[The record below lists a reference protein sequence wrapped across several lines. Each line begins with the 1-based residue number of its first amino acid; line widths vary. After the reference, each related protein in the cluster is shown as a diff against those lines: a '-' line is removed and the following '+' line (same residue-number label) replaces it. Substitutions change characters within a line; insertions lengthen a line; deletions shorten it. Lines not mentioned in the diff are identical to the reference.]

1 MNESAKNNEIV
12 LTGQYLGVVEEYL
25 PDKKSTFVRD
35 GQIFAT
41 KTGIVSID
49 KKRRAIEIISHE
61 EENRRTIKINDI
73 IIGTIQ
79 FLRLYSVGI
88 SFATVNNKIHFNS
101 SNFGNI
107 HVSHISHQ
115 FIEKIADAFQITDII
130 RAKVIKLEQ
139 NEFSLSTVGKDLGV
153 IHADCSICG
162 SPLEKIGQ
170 NRLKCSR
177 CGNTENRKLASDY
190 GSVSE
195 NLRY

>member
-1 MNESAKNNEIV
+1 MKESKKNNEIV

-25 PDKKSTFVRD
+25 PDKTSTYVRD

-49 KKRRAIEIISHE
+49 KERRAIEIKSHQD
-61 EENRRTIKINDI
+61 ENRKTIKINDI
-73 IIGTIQ
+73 VIGTIR

-88 SFATVNNKIHFNS
+88 SFATINNKIHFNS
-101 SNFGNI
+101 SYFGNI
-107 HVSHISHQ
+107 HVSHISHK
-115 FIEKIADAFQITDII
+115 FIEKIADAFQITDIV
-130 RAKVIKLEQ
+130 RAKVIKEEQ
-139 NEFSLSTVGKDLGV
+139 NEYSLSTKGNNLGV

-162 SPLEKIGQ
+162 STLEKIGQ

-177 CGNTENRKLASDY
+177 CGSTENRKLASDY
-190 GSVSE
+190 GNVTE

>member
-1 MNESAKNNEIV
+1 MKESPKNKEIV

-25 PDKKSTFVRD
+25 PDKTSTYVRD

-41 KTGIVSID
+41 KAGIVSINEE
-49 KKRRAIEIISHE
+49 RRVIEIKSHQDQD
-61 EENRRTIKINDI
+61 RKTLKINDLV
-73 IIGTIQ
+73 IGTIQ

-88 SFATVNNKIHFNS
+88 SFATINNKVHFNS
-101 SNFGNI
+101 SYFGNI

-115 FIEKIADAFQITDII
+115 FIEKIADAFQITDIV
-130 RAKVIKLEQ
+130 RAKFIKQEQ
-139 NEFSLSTVGKDLGV
+139 NEYSLSTVDNNLGV

-162 SPLEKIGQ
+162 TPLEKIGQ

-190 GSVSE
+190 GNVSE
-195 NLRY
+195 SLRY

>member
-1 MNESAKNNEIV
+1 MKDSAKNNEIA

-25 PDKKSTFVRD
+25 PDKGSTYVKD
-35 GQIFAT
+35 GQIYAT
-41 KTGIVSID
+41 KVGIVSINEERRVIEIKSLQE
-49 KKRRAIEIISHE
+49 KKRK
-61 EENRRTIKINDI
+61 TIKLNDI
-73 IIGTIQ
+73 MIGTIQ
-79 FLRLYSVGI
+79 FLRLYSVGVN
-88 SFATVNNKIHFNS
+88 FAAVNNKIQFNNS
-101 SNFGNI
+101 YFGNV
-107 HVSHISHQ
+107 HVSHISRQ

-162 SPLEKIGQ
+162 STLEKIGQ
-170 NRLKCSR
+170 NRLKCAR

>member
-1 MNESAKNNEIV
+1 MKDSAKNNEIA

-25 PDKKSTFVRD
+25 PDKGSTYVKD
-35 GQIFAT
+35 GQIYAT
-41 KTGIVSID
+41 KVGIVSINEERRVIEIKSLQE
-49 KKRRAIEIISHE
+49 KKRK
-61 EENRRTIKINDI
+61 TIKLNDI
-73 IIGTIQ
+73 MIGTIQ
-79 FLRLYSVGI
+79 FLRLYSVGVN
-88 SFATVNNKIHFNS
+88 FAAVNNKIQFNNS
-101 SNFGNI
+101 YFGNV
-107 HVSHISHQ
+107 HVSHISRQ

-170 NRLKCSR
+170 NRLKCAR

-195 NLRY
+195 NLKY

>member
-1 MNESAKNNEIV
+1 MKESKKDNEIV

-41 KTGIVSID
+41 KTGIVSIN
-49 KKRRAIEIISHE
+49 KERRAIEIKSHQDE
-61 EENRRTIKINDI
+61 DRKIVKINDI
-73 IIGTIQ
+73 IIGTIR

-88 SFATVNNKIHFNS
+88 SFATINNKIHFNS
-101 SNFGNI
+101 SYFGNI
-107 HVSHISHQ
+107 HVSHISHK
-115 FIEKIADAFQITDII
+115 FIEKIADAFQITDIV
-130 RAKVIKLEQ
+130 RAKVIKQEQ
-139 NEFSLSTVGKDLGV
+139 NEYSLSTKGNNLGV

-162 SPLEKIGQ
+162 STLEKIGQ

-177 CGNTENRKLASDY
+177 CGSTANKKLASDY
-190 GSVSE
+190 GNISE